1 MMDEEVQQP
10 EEGAPE
16 EGAPEEVP
24 ATTDAPAEDK
34 EEEAA

>member
-10 EEGAPE
+10 EG
-16 EGAPEEVP
+16 
-24 ATTDAPAEDK
+24 DAPAEMPAPADAPAEETK